1 MVIQQRA
8 LLRALSDCCPSR
20 AGVAVSGAQPACD
33 AVPDSSPA
41 HRRAAAKPAD
51 RRPARRR
58 AELAPRAG
66 DWRKNAQPDRRLLG
80 GSRTHRRPRCPA
92 NPRCTGRRLN
102 QFACSG
108 NSRSH
113 RTSNAVTLG
122 VYSCSSP
129 NDELPQGARMAALAP
144 SSQDRWLD
152 LNDVLRELVTEGYL
166 SQDDTETALTQRRS
180 AVNIQLHPL
189 EFLASQQFDDLK
201 RPGKKLDLET
211 LTAWLA
217 KASGQPYMRIDP
229 LKINVAAVTPLMS
242 YAFAQRHKIL
252 AVAVDRES
260 VTIASA
266 QPYVRSWEADLAH
279 VLKLQIKRVVAN
291 PTDIQ
296 RMAMEFFRLA
306 KSVSGAN
313 ASEQKMSN
321 MGNFEQ
327 LLKLGASD
335 QEPDANDA
343 HIVNIVDWLF
353 QYAFQQRASDIHIE
367 PRREQGTVRFR
378 IDGVLH
384 NVYQFPAQ
392 VIMAIVSRLKSL
404 GRMNVAE
411 KRKPQD
417 GRVKTT
423 TPENREVELRLSTL
437 PTAFGE
443 KMVMRIFDPEVLLKD
458 FDQLGFSSDD
468 LRRWQEMTRQPNGI
482 ILVTG
487 PTGSGKTT
495 TLYTTLKKLATS
507 EVNLCT
513 IEDPIEMVEP
523 AFNQM
528 QVQHNI
534 DLSFAAGVRALMRQD
549 PDIIMIGEI
558 RDLETAEMAIQ
569 AALTGHLVLSTLHT
583 NDAPSAISRMLE
595 LGVPHYLLKATI
607 LGVMAQRL
615 VRTLCPHCKAPIN
628 LNETDWQTLTRPWQ
642 APVPPGAHQAVGCVE
657 CRDTG
662 YRGRAGVY
670 EIMVMSDNIKA
681 LISADLDLTA
691 MRRQAFK
698 EGTRSLRLSGAQKV
712 SAGLTTLEE
721 VLRVT
726 PQSEQR

>member
-1 MVIQQRA
+1 MSA
-8 LLRALSDCCPSR
+8 
-20 AGVAVSGAQPACD
+20 
-33 AVPDSSPA
+33 
-41 HRRAAAKPAD
+41 
-51 RRPARRR
+51 
-58 AELAPRAG
+58 
-66 DWRKNAQPDRRLLG
+66 
-80 GSRTHRRPRCPA
+80 
-92 NPRCTGRRLN
+92 
-102 QFACSG
+102 F
-108 NSRSH
+108 
-113 RTSNAVTLG
+113 
-122 VYSCSSP
+122 
-129 NDELPQGARMAALAP
+129 AP
-144 SSQDRWLD
+144 SAPDRWLD
-152 LNDVLRELVTEGYL
+152 LNDVLRELVAQGRL
-166 SQDDTETALTQRRS
+166 SQDSAEQCLAIRRGS
-180 AVNIQLHPL
+180 ANAQQHPL
-189 EFLASQQFDDLK
+189 EFLAAQQLDDLS
-201 RPGKKLDLET
+201 RPGRPLDLESLT
-211 LTAWLA
+211 LWLA
-217 KASGQPYMRIDP
+217 EWADQSYLRIDP
-229 LKINVAAVTPLMS
+229 LKIDVASVTPLMS

-252 AVAVDRES
+252 AVAVDSET

-266 QPYVRSWEADLAH
+266 QPFVRAWEANLTH
-279 VLKLQIKRVVAN
+279 VLKRPIRRVVAN

-296 RMAMEFFRLA
+296 RFTTEFYRLA
-306 KSVSGAN
+306 RSVSGAT
-313 ASEQKMSN
+313 AVDQKFSGL
-321 MGNFEQ
+321 GNFEQ
-327 LLKLGASD
+327 LLSLGASD

-384 NVYQFPAQ
+384 NVYQFPPQ
-392 VIMAIVSRLKSL
+392 VTMAVVSRLKSL

-417 GRVKTT
+417 GRVKTK
-423 TPENREVELRLSTL
+423 TPEGNEVELRLSTL

-443 KMVMRIFDPEVLLKD
+443 KMVMRIFDPDVLLKS
-458 FDQLGFSSDD
+458 FDQLGFGAED
-468 LRRWQEMTRQPNGI
+468 LRRWQSMTGQPNGI

-495 TLYTTLKKLATS
+495 TLYTTLKQLATP
-507 EVNLCT
+507 EVNVCT
-513 IEDPIEMVEP
+513 IEDPIEMIEG

-534 DLSFAAGVRALMRQD
+534 ELGFASGVRALMRQD

-583 NDAPSAISRMLE
+583 NDAPSAITRLLE
-595 LGVPHYLLKATI
+595 LGVPHYLLRATL

-615 VRTLCPHCKAPIN
+615 VRTLCPHCKTPVELKA
-628 LNETDWQTLTRPWQ
+628 EDWQTLTKPWN
-642 APVPPGAHQAVGCVE
+642 APLPTGAHQAVGCLE

-670 EIMVMSDNIKA
+670 EIMLLDDHIKPLINADTDMIA
-681 LISADLDLTA
+681 L
-691 MRRQAFK
+691 RRAAFK
-698 EGTRSLRLSGAQKV
+698 DGMRSLRLSGAQKIA
-712 SAGLTTLEE
+712 AGLTTVEE